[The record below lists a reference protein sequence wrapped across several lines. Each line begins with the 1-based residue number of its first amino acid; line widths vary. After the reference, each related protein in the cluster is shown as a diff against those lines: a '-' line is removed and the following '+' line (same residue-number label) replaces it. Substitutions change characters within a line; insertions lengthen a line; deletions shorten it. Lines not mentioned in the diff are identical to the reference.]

1 MLKRVITFIILV
13 CGLCCYSQSN
23 KDALRQ
29 IWLNEKQPDSSRF
42 KALHDMIFSKYMYS
56 LPDSAYYYSD
66 QGEIYARQKNN
77 TDNIARF
84 LNLKGITHDVRGN
97 FDEALGYY
105 FQSLS
110 IWEETDSKKGVGNV
124 LNNIGIIYRQKGEL
138 DKAISYFKKSLKIRE
153 EIKDKRGIRG
163 SYNGIGNTYMDKGDY
178 KNAIKYLVKFLKFC
192 EEANDKKG
200 IAIASNN
207 IGIVYK
213 SLKFWDEAIRYFEQG
228 LKISQELNNKLEI
241 SNNLSNLGIVYH
253 EKKDLKKGLEYLK
266 RALAIRNDI
275 DDKSGVVESYNNLG
289 LICLDKEDYHN
300 AEEYFKLSYD
310 LGSFIDYKPSI
321 AISRNGSSQI
331 YLSYGDSALAE
342 GNKAYAQKN
351 YNIALRHAQEALSI
365 AQALDINPQIRDASN
380 TLFKIYKTRKNDSK
394 ALEYYELHIK
404 TRDSIESEENR
415 RELIKQEFQ
424 FEYEKQV
431 AIDKYEYEKK
441 IAADEAV
448 AAERIKQEK
457 DKQLYL
463 YFGLSIL
470 LLLIA
475 LIFTRYRLS
484 QQQKKVIQTTL
495 TDLKQTQNQ
504 LVQSE
509 KMAALGVLTA
519 GVAHEINNPINFI
532 RGSNDGLKTLTQE
545 ISEVLEKLK
554 LLSIDDD
561 KTLNNQK
568 IIAEIKNTTLVE
580 EHLSM
585 LPEFIEGIDI
595 GVDRT
600 AKIVSGLL
608 LYSRND
614 HTISQNANINEIIDA
629 ALLILKNKYKHN
641 IEVVTTL
648 DANLPE
654 INCYPSQ
661 LNQVFVNLIDN
672 AIYAI
677 GDKAGVISITTSLLN
692 DNITVSIKDNGEGI
706 PEDIIDKIFD
716 PFYTTKEV
724 GKGTGLGLSICQ
736 GIISNHNG
744 TIEVKSEEGNGTEF
758 IISVPLDQKR

>member
-13 CGLCCYSQSN
+13 CGLCCFSQSS
-23 KDALRQ
+23 KDSLRQ
-29 IWLNEKQPDSSRF
+29 IWLNEKEPDSSRF
-42 KALHDMIFSKYMYS
+42 KALHDMIFSEYMYS
-56 LPDSAYYYSD
+56 MPDSAYYYSD
-66 QGEIYARQKNN
+66 QGEIYARQKSNK
-77 TDNIARF
+77 DNIARF
-84 LNLKGITHDVRGN
+84 LNLKGISHDVRGN
-97 FDEALGYY
+97 FD
-105 FQSLS
+105 
-110 IWEETDSKKGVGNV
+110 
-124 LNNIGIIYRQKGEL
+124 
-138 DKAISYFKKSLKIRE
+138 KAIDNYNKSL
-153 EIKDKRGIRG
+153 
-163 SYNGIGNTYMDKGDY
+163 
-178 KNAIKYLVKFLKFC
+178 AIW

-200 IAIASNN
+200 VGNILSNIAIVYRQQGKYDKAIEYFKKSLEIKEATNDEKGIRYVYNGLGNTYMNQGDYKNSIVYLTKFLRLCEQAGDEKRAAIASMNV
-207 IGIVYK
+207 GLVYK
-213 SLKFWDEAIRYFEQG
+213 SLKFWDEAIRYFEQS
-228 LKISQELNNKLEI
+228 LRKNQEFNNKVEI
-241 SNNLSNLGIVYH
+241 ANNLANLGDVYH
-253 EKKDLKKGLEYLK
+253 KKNDFEKGIQYLNE
-266 RALAIRNDI
+266 ALSIRKEI
-275 DDKSGVVESYNNLG
+275 DDKSGMVRSYNSLG
-289 LICLDKEDYHN
+289 LIYLDKK
-300 AEEYFKLSYD
+300 EYSKAKTFFNQSYNLGKTID
-310 LGSFIDYKPSI
+310 LKPTI
-321 AISRNGSSQI
+321 AVSRNGASQI
-331 YLSYGDSALAE
+331 CLSYGDSAIAE

-351 YNIALRHAQEALSI
+351 YDIALRHAQEALSI
-365 AQALDINPQIRDASN
+365 AQALDIKPQVRDASN

-672 AIYAI
+672 AIDAI
-677 GDKAGVISITTSLLN
+677 GDKKGLITISTSQKN
-692 DNITVSIKDNGEGI
+692 NQVSISIKDDGKGI
-706 PEDIIDKIFD
+706 PKDIKDKIFD

-744 TIEVKSEEGNGTEF
+744 TIEVKSEVEIGTEF
-758 IISVPLDQKR
+758 IITLPIK